1 MYFYNYILGTHF
13 YKWQYCFI
21 CNFASYYQI
30 PLHRKCIILYCCQH
44 SELNR
49 LIFCLTQPKL
59 VCFLQIIILIDTVLY
74 FLIGH
79 VLRFCPTVYP
89 CWISLI
95 IICKTITWFLM
106 LYLYPFFFTVS
117 FHSESSI
124 KQSNV
129 TKLHKIR
136 IFFQSLW
143 IFPEKRFLLIANISV
158 IAKIS
163 YCTEWHLFL
172 ITGTLG
178 LAHLIKLTQ

>member
-1 MYFYNYILGTHF
+1 MYFYNYILGTHS

-74 FLIGH
+74 FLIEH
-79 VLRFCPTVYP
+79 VLRSYPTVYP
-89 CWISLI
+89 CRISLI

-106 LYLYPFFFTVS
+106 MYLYPFFFTVS

-129 TKLHKIR
+129 TKL
-136 IFFQSLW
+136 
-143 IFPEKRFLLIANISV
+143 PESVNFSKEKHFLLIDNISV

-172 ITGTLG
+172 NMEL
-178 LAHLIKLTQ
+178 LV